1 MFTKRAIT
9 KTNIDATVLTD
20 YIELWRKGETGGEG
34 GGRWEKGEEKEEGEI
49 RRREG
54 EREEGEI
61 E

>member
-34 GGRWEKGEEKEEGEI
+34 GGRGEKGEI